1 MKRTLTGLGIV
12 LLFSFMLLSPKA
24 VFSGQ
29 ATDFLLWFQTIL
41 PTLFPFLL
49 VSNLLLATGSI
60 HYLTSAFSKICR
72 TFLSVSDCG
81 SFAVIT
87 GFLCGYPMGAK
98 TVCRSEYT
106 RIYHASGSLLSSLF
120 LQQYKPCFYYELYR
134 LSDTGRRNASAP
146 HTVHPP
152 CQSALCKSD
161 HKMYL
166 QNVAYRS
173 CRKPKYVR
181 AIRRFFHPCRRAVE
195 RARLFFPAARSLHH
209 GQL

>member
-24 VFSGQ
+24 VFSGGKQ
-29 ATDFLLWFQTIL
+29 RTSA
-41 PTLFPFLL
+41 L
-49 VSNLLLATGSI
+49 VSDNSPYI
-60 HYLTSAFSKICR
+60 V
-72 TFLSVSDCG
+72 SVSARLQ
-81 SFAVIT
+81 SASRNRKHT
-87 GFLCGYPMGAK
+87 LPYLCILKNLPDIPFRFRLRKFCRYHRIFVRISDGCQDR
-98 TVCRSEYT
+98 CRSEYT